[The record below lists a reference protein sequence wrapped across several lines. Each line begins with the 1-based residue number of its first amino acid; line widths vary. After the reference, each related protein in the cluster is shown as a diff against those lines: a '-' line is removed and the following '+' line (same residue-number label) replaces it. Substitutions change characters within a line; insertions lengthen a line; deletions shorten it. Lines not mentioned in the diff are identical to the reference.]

1 MKGTEFRS
9 TLLFFVAFIA
19 VQLIQIRCDLD
30 DHKKVLNLIRQDTMQ
45 IERHQP

>member
-1 MKGTEFRS
+1 MSDMEFRS
-9 TLLFFVAFIA
+9 TLLFLVAFTA

-30 DHKKVLNLIRQDTMQ
+30 DHKKVLELIRQDTMQ